1 MFLFVVKNSILHIIF
16 VLICLIIFAAMQDLF
31 PSFGGVK
38 APLLLAYA
46 LSVAFM
52 APNAKQSFDRTD
64 KGDVPAWIFIA
75 IAAGGFVDALTGFPH
90 GFSSVYYLLA
100 CTAMR
105 YARTFLREY
114 PRGVSGLIVT
124 SAAASI
130 YEIWL
135 VIWNITSVDSS
146 LLIRFFAAAFLAMP
160 VGAVVFSVMPA
171 IEKNSGIHDEETA
184 VNG

>member
-1 MFLFVVKNSILHIIF
+1 MKNSVLHIVF
-16 VLICLIIFAAMQDLF
+16 VLISLIVLAAMQDMF
-31 PSFGGVK
+31 SSFGGVK

-75 IAAGGFVDALTGFPH
+75 IAAGGFVDALSGFPH

-100 CTAMR
+100 CTATR
-105 YARTFLREY
+105 YARTFLYEY

-124 SAAASI
+124 AIAAGI

-135 VIWNITSVDSS
+135 VIWDIASVDSS
-146 LLIRFFAAAFLAMP
+146 LLIRFFAAAFLAMLA
-160 VGAVVFSVMPA
+160 GAVVFSLMPV
-171 IEKNSGIHDEETA
+171 IERNAGICDEETV